1 MNKIRLGFR
10 FIDSRIWLGGYNY
23 LLNLC
28 AAVKKWNDQ
37 IQPVVFCGP
46 HIPQADQ
53 QRFQDLLGDDFVV
66 TDVISKQALRKRRA
80 QTLLFGR
87 DKLAEQVFKT
97 NQIDAVFENA
107 DFYGRNFSIPCIA
120 WVPDFQHRHMPEM
133 FSKWRFWKREIGIR
147 AQFRSST
154 RTIMLSSDDA
164 RNDCHRFYGVPMER
178 INVVP
183 FAVPFGDLPEETE
196 WRQTVAK
203 YDLPDRYLF
212 LPNQFWKHKNHK
224 VVVQAL
230 ELVKEQAADVVVVV
244 PGAASNP
251 VCVEVFKDIQTRV
264 ADSGLEQNFR
274 LLGKIPYRDLI
285 CLLSRC
291 TALINPSF
299 FEGWSTTIEE
309 AKAFGATMIL
319 SDLAVHREQ
328 VTENGWFFSPNE
340 PQQLADLLIETQDK
354 LKPNRP
360 DAAQLTATS
369 DQRMQVFVDRF
380 VKLAEG
386 SVKAPS

>member
-1 MNKIRLGFR
+1 M
-10 FIDSRIWLGGYNY
+10 
-23 LLNLC
+23 
-28 AAVKKWNDQ
+28 
-37 IQPVVFCGP
+37 
-46 HIPQADQ
+46 
-53 QRFQDLLGDDFVV
+53 
-66 TDVISKQALRKRRA
+66 
-80 QTLLFGR
+80 
-87 DKLAEQVFKT
+87 
-97 NQIDAVFENA
+97 
-107 DFYGRNFSIPCIA
+107 
-120 WVPDFQHRHMPEM
+120 
-133 FSKWRFWKREIGIR
+133 
-147 AQFRSST
+147 
-154 RTIMLSSDDA
+154 
-164 RNDCHRFYGVPMER
+164 
-178 INVVP
+178 
-183 FAVPFGDLPEETE
+183 
-196 WRQTVAK
+196 
-203 YDLPDRYLF
+203 
-212 LPNQFWKHKNHK
+212 
-224 VVVQAL
+224 QAL